1 MMSLAYPWLLLLALL
16 PLLLIGR
23 NRGKQAVDAPVI
35 PVGHWLSGLPGVST
49 RGQATPRWR
58 QLVLLAAWFLLVV
71 AIARPQH
78 VGEQVQM
85 PISGR
90 DLMLVVDI
98 SPSMDEQ
105 DMVLRGRS
113 INRLQA
119 VKRVLDDFIDHREGD
134 RLGLILFSTEAY
146 VQAPLTFDRETV
158 RTLLHESAIGMAG
171 RATAIGD
178 AVGLSIQRLR
188 DRPEQQRVVIMLTDG
203 VNNAGQL
210 TPDKAAEIAQAAG
223 VRLYTVGIGA
233 DSMVQRGLLGSRQ
246 VNPSRDLDEGML
258 TRMAQQTG
266 GRYFRARSLPEL
278 EMIYD
283 SINQLEPIEQEGQ
296 FYRPVT
302 ELYVWPAGA
311 AIVLWLLLFTAQLL
325 GSVRPFN
332 RSGRTGDD

>member
-1 MMSLAYPWLLLLALL
+1 MINLAYPWLLLLTLL

-23 NRGKQAVDAPVI
+23 NRGKQTVEAPVI
-35 PVGHWLSGLPGVST
+35 PVGHWLSDLPGVST

-58 QLVLLAAWFLLVV
+58 QLMLLVAWLCLV
-71 AIARPQH
+71 LAVARPQH
-78 VGEQVQM
+78 VGEQVQL
-85 PISGR
+85 PVSGR

-134 RLGLILFSTEAY
+134 RLGLILFGTEPY

-158 RTLLHESAIGMAG
+158 RTLLQESGIGMAG

-178 AVGLSIQRLR
+178 AIGLSVQRLR
-188 DRPEQQRVVIMLTDG
+188 DRPQQQRVVVMLTDG
-203 VNNAGQL
+203 ANTAGQI
-210 TPDKAAEIAQAAG
+210 TPDKASEIAQAAG
-223 VRLYTVGIGA
+223 VRIYTVGIGA
-233 DSMVQRGLLGSRQ
+233 DSMIQRGLLGSRQ
-246 VNPSRDLDEGML
+246 VNPSRDLDEGLL

-302 ELYVWPAGA
+302 ELYVWPAGIA
-311 AIVLWLLLFTAQLL
+311 VALWLILIAVQLL
-325 GSVRPFN
+325 ISD
-332 RSGRTGDD
+332 RSTREAKNV